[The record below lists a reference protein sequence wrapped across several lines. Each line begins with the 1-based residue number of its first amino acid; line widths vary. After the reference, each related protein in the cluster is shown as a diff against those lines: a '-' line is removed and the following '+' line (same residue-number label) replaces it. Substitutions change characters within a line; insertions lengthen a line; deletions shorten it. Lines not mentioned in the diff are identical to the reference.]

1 MKLKVAGWKET
12 TLLVHSCEFCH
23 IFKNDY
29 VLVHVR
35 TAGSDILGY
44 AYVEITSARFT
55 LTKYT
60 VFSRILVFIHFK
72 LILESST
79 TSGVYLIQY
88 KTSIMK
94 LLVVLFS
101 QKRSSFKRSFSPK
114 ETVFLLYTFNDIA
127 SFNFFKFCWFK
138 QSINTLKFK
147 AYASKGFCFCFLLLP
162 NLWKKCTA
170 V

>member
-12 TLLVHSCEFCH
+12 TLLVHSCEFCP

-29 VLVHVR
+29 VVVHVR
-35 TAGSDILGY
+35 TAGSDISGCT
-44 AYVEITSARFT
+44 YVEISSARFA
-55 LTKYT
+55 LTKCT
-60 VFSRILVFIHFK
+60 VFSRILVFSHFK
-72 LILESST
+72 LILESCT
-79 TSGVYLIQY
+79 TSGVCLRQY
-88 KTSIMK
+88 QTSIIK

-101 QKRSSFKRSFSPK
+101 QKRSFKRSFSPK
-114 ETVFLLYTFNDIA
+114 ETIFLLRTLNDIT
-127 SFNFFKFCWFK
+127 SFNFFKFRWFK